1 MKEYRRQLSRCKES
15 GRKMQYELEISF
27 ESGLWT
33 RLEIEGTNWDI
44 FRDELENWE
53 AVSYISIREKG
64 ATVWTAL
71 DRQELANS

>member
-1 MKEYRRQLSRCKES
+1 MN
-15 GRKMQYELEISF
+15 YELEINF

-33 RLEIEGTNWDI
+33 RLEIAGTNWDI

-64 ATVWTAL
+64 AIVWTAL
-71 DRQELANS
+71 DREELANS

>member
-1 MKEYRRQLSRCKES
+1 MTN
-15 GRKMQYELEISF
+15 YELEINF

-33 RLEIEGTNWDI
+33 RLEIAGTHWEI
-44 FRDELENWE
+44 LRDELENWE

-71 DRQELANS
+71 DREALANS